1 MLRIF
6 IIVILFQITNLSNA
20 STDLI
25 FTSRVATT
33 LSGVN
38 IYPDSTFEIQSNG
51 SFKVGELV
59 EVIGETEMEHEDAS
73 QNQKF
78 KWFKV
83 RSLKGKEGWVFGDG
97 IAVVIPDSK
106 IELKLKEFHKKKY
119 HFNNGFEKSV
129 IWIAGIEGRDNFH
142 GKDFLNP
149 PYREYY
155 IVITNEQGNCVFVNY
170 SGDNTRGQM
179 QLRHILLSDTTGD
192 EIPELLLQTSSFS
205 TDVSFENRIFEI
217 YSFQSGD
224 LSRIFEERMSL
235 SYSANVFAPS
245 LFKYI
250 EVDNEIVRVA
260 YVDYIPCTDY
270 KQQNDFGNYNKQK
283 ERCMEYVTYTYGWNE
298 RTKQYRMIYEESH
311 TTPVVRSKKDLVVVK
326 DEPSIIGK
334 RVTTA
339 NQSDRIEVIKQHART
354 VLENGVKK
362 TDLYFYVKL
371 KDGTNGYIEADGV
384 GFIDIEHAE
393 LLNYYYKSSSP
404 DMSDWKKNK
413 HFLHIVGDNRSSY
426 SGIKK
431 RE

>member
-6 IIVILFQITNLSNA
+6 ITIILFQIANLSNA

-33 LSGVN
+33 LSGLS

-51 SFKVGELV
+51 SFKVGELL
-59 EVIGETEMEHEDAS
+59 EVIGETVMEHEDAS

-97 IAVVIPDSK
+97 IAVVVLESK
-106 IELKLKEFHKKKY
+106 VEPKLRNFHKKKY
-119 HFNNGFEKSV
+119 HFNNGFEESV
-129 IWIAGIEGRDNFH
+129 IWIGEIEGRDNFH
-142 GKDFLNP
+142 SQDLLNP
-149 PYREYY
+149 PYKEYY
-155 IVITNEQGNCVFVNY
+155 LVITNIQGDCVFVNY

-205 TDVSFENRIFEI
+205 TDAPFENRTFEI

-235 SYSANVFAPS
+235 SYSANVFTPS

-250 EVDNEIVRVA
+250 EVDKEIVRVA
-260 YVDYIPCTDY
+260 YVDYIPCTNY

-283 ERCMEYVTYTYGWNE
+283 ERCMEYVTYTYSWNE
-298 RTKQYRMIYEESH
+298 RTKQYRVIYEESH
-311 TTPVVRSKKDLVVVK
+311 TTPVVGSRKGLIVIK

-334 RVTTA
+334 RVATA
-339 NQSDRIEVIKQHART
+339 NQSDRIEVIKQHERT

-362 TDLYFYVKL
+362 TTLYFYVKL
-371 KDGTNGYIEADGV
+371 KDGTNGYIEADKV

-393 LLNYYYKSSSP
+393 LLNYYYKSASP
-404 DMSDWKKNK
+404 DLKGWKTKK
-413 HFLHIVGDNRSSY
+413 HFLNIIGDNRSSY
-426 SGIKK
+426 SGIRK